1 MPSYSLTVA
10 YTWQVDN
17 FLMDQTMATIRRIL
31 TDSLLSGD
39 TSWQQR
45 WWMNG
50 FLDPSYERG
59 TTESAFTVHKQIT
72 QGIDS
77 PSTNAIAIID
87 AEAQTTNSAL
97 SKSIAIAARPSV

>member
-1 MPSYSLTVA
+1 MAKLPHTIGPGETSRAYKSETRKASLVANRA

-45 WWMNG
+45 LVDEW
-50 FLDPSYERG
+50 
-59 TTESAFTVHKQIT
+59 
-72 QGIDS
+72 
-77 PSTNAIAIID
+77 
-87 AEAQTTNSAL
+87 L
-97 SKSIAIAARPSV
+97 S